1 MGEVATIDVLEIV
14 VVLIVKFAPVI
25 ELCFFTLHVS
35 NFFLKSGVKLSS
47 KTLDAETDGP
57 AFGGQLLEQDSSL
70 PIRLNAVQN
79 LNSFL

>member
-1 MGEVATIDVLEIV
+1 MGEVAAADELVIV
-14 VVLIVKFAPVI
+14 VVHIEKLCI

-47 KTLDAETDGP
+47 STFDAETEGV